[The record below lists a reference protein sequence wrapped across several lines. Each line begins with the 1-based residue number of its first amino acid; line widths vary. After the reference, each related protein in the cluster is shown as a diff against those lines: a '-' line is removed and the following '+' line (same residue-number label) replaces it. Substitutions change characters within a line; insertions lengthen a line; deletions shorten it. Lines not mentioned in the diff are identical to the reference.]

1 MFQILFSGFALG
13 LSKYFIK
20 IDPQPQQQPSVH
32 VHALSFDFEQHF
44 ILTLNIIYIIHM
56 VNQMPPSVISEV

>member
-32 VHALSFDFEQHF
+32 VHALSFDFHQHF
-44 ILTLNIIYIIHM
+44 ILTFQHLLHFHATTI
-56 VNQMPPSVISEV
+56 SV